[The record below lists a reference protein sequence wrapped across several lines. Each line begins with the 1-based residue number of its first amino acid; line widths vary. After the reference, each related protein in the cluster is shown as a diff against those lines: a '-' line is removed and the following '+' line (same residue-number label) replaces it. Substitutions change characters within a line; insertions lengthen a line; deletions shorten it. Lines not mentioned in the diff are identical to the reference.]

1 MDDFRGAPDLTTG
14 ENTAIPCAGSFD
26 IPRFTFLIS
35 LAREWGSIIDVKRIA
50 EAGGASRAAYF
61 VSDSTGIT
69 AETLGSALLANFPG
83 LSFQRS
89 TVPFVDTVLGAR
101 KVAVDI
107 SRAPQGPVGTI
118 VFATVKSEAILA
130 EFRNSGALVVD
141 LLGGHL
147 RELEVALGTTA
158 SEQLG
163 QYHGVGDIE
172 RYFARMRAVE
182 YAIEHDDG
190 QSMRALDIADVIVIA
205 PSRCG
210 KTPTTMYLA
219 LQYGLL
225 VANYPLTDDDFPS
238 DGLPFTVSRFADK
251 CFGLT
256 TTPLRLSQVRHER
269 RPSSTYASLAQCTLE
284 LRRAEDLYRRN
295 RVPFLNSSTKSVEE
309 MSAVIMQSM
318 RLRS

>member
-1 MDDFRGAPDLTTG
+1 VTPDSATRTS
-14 ENTAIPCAGSFD
+14 AS
-26 IPRFTFLIS
+26 PR
-35 LAREWGSIIDVKRIA
+35 AV
-50 EAGGASRAAYF
+50 YF

-69 AETLGSALLANFPG
+69 AETLGNALLANFPG
-83 LSFQRS
+83 YAFQRH
-89 TVPFVDTVLGAR
+89 TIPFVDTPTGAANVVR
-101 KVAVDI
+101 DI
-107 SRAPQGPVGTI
+107 ALAAANGLDPI
-118 VFATVKSEAILA
+118 VFTTTKNPAVTAVLSTAPA
-130 EFRNSGALVVD
+130 ERID

-147 RELEVALGTTA
+147 TELERVLGTTA
-158 SEQLG
+158 SDQLG
-163 QYHGVGDIE
+163 QFHMLGDSE

-190 QSMRALDIADVIVIA
+190 QSARALDIADVIIVA

-225 VANYPLTDDDFPS
+225 VANYPLTDDDFPT
-238 DGLPFTVSRFADK
+238 DGLPALVAPHASR

-269 RPSSTYASLAQCTLE
+269 RPNSRYSSLAQCTLE
-284 LRRAEDLYRRN
+284 LRRAEELYRRT

-309 MSAVIMQSM
+309 MSAVILQTLK
-318 RLRS
+318 LRP

>member
-1 MDDFRGAPDLTTG
+1 MRGAT
-14 ENTAIPCAGSFD
+14 ID
-26 IPRFTFLIS
+26 IPGLQPHTQDRP
-35 LAREWGSIIDVKRIA
+35 A
-50 EAGGASRAAYF
+50 RAAYF

-83 LSFQRS
+83 VHFHRH
-89 TVPFVDTVLGAR
+89 TIPFVDTPEGAR
-101 KVAVDI
+101 NVVADLHDAI
-107 SRAPQGPVGTI
+107 RAGSAPI
-118 VFATVKSEAILA
+118 VFATVKSAEIVGELA
-130 EFRNSGALVVD
+130 GSGAVVID

-147 RELEVALGTTA
+147 RELEAALGSTA

-163 QYHGVGDIE
+163 QFHGVGDIE

-190 QSMRALDIADVIVIA
+190 QSMRALDIADVIIIA

-238 DGLPFTVSRFADK
+238 DGLPATVAPYANR

-295 RVPFLNSSTKSVEE
+295 RVPFLNCSTKSVEE

>member
-1 MDDFRGAPDLTTG
+1 MVDTHSSDAVPAP
-14 ENTAIPCAGSFD
+14 PSWR
-26 IPRFTFLIS
+26 P
-35 LAREWGSIIDVKRIA
+35 V
-50 EAGGASRAAYF
+50 YF
-61 VSDSTGIT
+61 VSDSTGVT
-69 AETLGSALLANFPG
+69 AETLGSALLANFPSVG
-83 LSFQRS
+83 FGPS
-89 TVPFVDTVLGAR
+89 TVPFVTSIAGA
-101 KVAVDI
+101 KKLLDDI
-107 SRAPQGPVGTI
+107 ECATATGAEPI
-118 VFATVKSEAILA
+118 VFATVKSA
-130 EFRNSGALVVD
+130 EVLDALIASRAVVID
-141 LLGGHL
+141 LLGRHL
-147 RELEVALGTTA
+147 RELEAALGSAA
-158 SEQLG
+158 SDQLG

-190 QSMRALDIADVIVIA
+190 QSERALDLADVIIVA

-238 DGLPFTVSRFADK
+238 DGLPNMVSRHLDK

-269 RPSSTYASLAQCTLE
+269 RPSSTYSSLAQCTLE

-295 RVPFLNSSTKSVEE
+295 RVPFLNSATKSVEE

-318 RLRS
+318 RLRSSHASRDLSSP

>member
-1 MDDFRGAPDLTTG
+1 MIDPRIPIATG
-14 ENTAIPCAGSFD
+14 AIPVQ
-26 IPRFTFLIS
+26 T
-35 LAREWGSIIDVKRIA
+35 VKRP
-50 EAGGASRAAYF
+50 AYF

-69 AETLGSALLANFPG
+69 AETVGNALLANFPSVG
-83 LSFQRS
+83 FVRH
-89 TVPFVDTVLGAR
+89 TIPFVDTIEGAR
-101 KVAVDI
+101 NVVREID
-107 SRAPQGPVGTI
+107 RAQAAGGEPI
-118 VFATVKSEAILA
+118 VFTTVKAADLRAVIG
-130 EFRNSGALVVD
+130 GANAVIID
-141 LLGGHL
+141 LLAGHL
-147 RELEVALGTTA
+147 VELEQALGVTA

-163 QYHGVGDIE
+163 QFHGVGDVE

-190 QSMRALDIADVIVIA
+190 QSGRALDIADVVIIA

-225 VANYPLTDDDFPS
+225 VANYPLTDDDFPT
-238 DGLPFTVSRFADK
+238 DGLPRSVARYASR

-269 RPSSTYASLAQCTLE
+269 RPNSRYASLEQCTLE

-295 RVPFLNSSTKSVEE
+295 RVPFLNSATKSVEE
-309 MSAVIMQSM
+309 MSAVIMQTM
-318 RLRS
+318 HLRA

>member
-1 MDDFRGAPDLTTG
+1 MNSITTG
-14 ENTAIPCAGSFD
+14 LFA
-26 IPRFTFLIS
+26 
-35 LAREWGSIIDVKRIA
+35 
-50 EAGGASRAAYF
+50 ASSETEPPSARAAFF

-83 LSFQRS
+83 
-89 TVPFVDTVLGAR
+89 VPIARQTIPFIDTVDGAR
-101 KVAVDI
+101 AIARDI
-107 SRAPQGPVGTI
+107 QEVIGAGGQPI
-118 VFATVKSEAILA
+118 VFATVKSVAILGQLQVP
-130 EFRNSGALVVD
+130 GAVVID
-141 LLGGHL
+141 LLSGHL
-147 RELEVALGTTA
+147 TELEDALGTTR

-163 QYHGVGDIE
+163 QFHGVGDIE

-190 QSMRALDIADVIVIA
+190 QSRRGLDTADVIIIA

-225 VANYPLTDDDFPS
+225 VANYPLTDDDFPTE
-238 DGLPFTVSRFADK
+238 DLPRTVNAHASK

-269 RPSSTYASLAQCTLE
+269 RPNSAYSSLAQCTLE

-295 RVPFLNSSTKSVEE
+295 GVRFLNSSTKSVEE

-318 RLRS
+318 HLRS

>member
-1 MDDFRGAPDLTTG
+1 MA
-14 ENTAIPCAGSFD
+14 
-26 IPRFTFLIS
+26 
-35 LAREWGSIIDVKRIA
+35 
-50 EAGGASRAAYF
+50 RAAYF

-69 AETLGSALLANFPG
+69 AETLGNALLANFPG
-83 LSFQRS
+83 F
-89 TVPFVDTVLGAR
+89 TFVKHTIPFVDTVRGAANVVR
-101 KVAVDI
+101 QIADDAAAGL
-107 SRAPQGPVGTI
+107 API
-118 VFATVKSEAILA
+118 VFTTTKKPAVSSVLRTAPATLI
-130 EFRNSGALVVD
+130 D

-147 RELEVALGTTA
+147 TELETALGTTA

-163 QYHGVGDIE
+163 QFHMLGDATQ
-172 RYFARMRAVE
+172 YFARMRAVE

-190 QSMRALDIADVIVIA
+190 QSSRALDIADVIVIA

-225 VANYPLTDDDFPS
+225 VANYPLTDDDYPT
-238 DGLPFTVSRFADK
+238 DGLPRLVQPYASR
-251 CFGLT
+251 CFGIT

-269 RPSSTYASLAQCTLE
+269 RPDSTYASLAQCTLE

-309 MSAVIMQSM
+309 MSAVILQTLK
-318 RLRS
+318 LRP

>member
-1 MDDFRGAPDLTTG
+1 MFPYS
-14 ENTAIPCAGSFD
+14 ENTTTARTRSIAID
-26 IPRFTFLIS
+26 IPVIQSGNDGRP
-35 LAREWGSIIDVKRIA
+35 V
-50 EAGGASRAAYF
+50 RAAYF

-69 AETLGSALLANFPG
+69 AETLGSALLANFPAVT
-83 LSFQRS
+83 FHRH
-89 TVPFVDTVLGAR
+89 TIPFVDTAEGAR
-101 KVAVDI
+101 NVVRDI
-107 SRAPQGPVGTI
+107 QDSVRAGADPI
-118 VFATVKSEAILA
+118 VFATVKSAEIVAELA
-130 EFRNSGALVVD
+130 ASGAVVID

-147 RELEVALGTTA
+147 RELEAALGSTA

-190 QSMRALDIADVIVIA
+190 QSMRALDIADVIIIA

-238 DGLPFTVSRFADK
+238 DGLPATVAKYASR

-269 RPSSTYASLAQCTLE
+269 RPSSTYSSLAQCTLE

-318 RLRS
+318 KLRS

>member
-1 MDDFRGAPDLTTG
+1 MTEFTGGSAMVSGDGSGMSEAVDAGHRGGPGGT
-14 ENTAIPCAGSFD
+14 
-26 IPRFTFLIS
+26 
-35 LAREWGSIIDVKRIA
+35 ID
-50 EAGGASRAAYF
+50 SRAAYF

-83 LSFQRS
+83 AIGARH
-89 TVPFVDTVLGAR
+89 TIPFVDSVDGAR
-101 KVAVDI
+101 QVVWDI
-107 SRAPQGPVGTI
+107 QTTAAGGADPI
-118 VFATVKSEAILA
+118 VFATVKSAAILR
-130 EFRNSGALVVD
+130 EFEQSGAVVID
-141 LLGGHL
+141 LLSGHL
-147 RELEVALGTTA
+147 RELEAALGSTA

-190 QSMRALDIADVIVIA
+190 QSDRALDIADVIIVA

-238 DGLPFTVSRFADK
+238 DGLPATVSRHVGK

-269 RPSSTYASLAQCTLE
+269 RPSSVYASLAQCTLE

-318 RLRS
+318 RLRD

>member
-1 MDDFRGAPDLTTG
+1 MPGA
-14 ENTAIPCAGSFD
+14 
-26 IPRFTFLIS
+26 
-35 LAREWGSIIDVKRIA
+35 V
-50 EAGGASRAAYF
+50 
-61 VSDSTGIT
+61 
-69 AETLGSALLANFPG
+69 
-83 LSFQRS
+83 
-89 TVPFVDTVLGAR
+89 
-101 KVAVDI
+101 
-107 SRAPQGPVGTI
+107 
-118 VFATVKSEAILA
+118 
-130 EFRNSGALVVD
+130 VVD
-141 LLGGHL
+141 LLSGHL
-147 RELEVALGTTA
+147 TELEVALGTTR

-163 QYHGVGDIE
+163 QFHGVGDIE
-172 RYFARMRAVE
+172 HYFARMRAVE

-190 QSMRALDIADVIVIA
+190 QSGRALDIADVIIIA

-225 VANYPLTDDDFPS
+225 VANYPLTDDDFPT
-238 DGLPFTVSRFADK
+238 DDLPRTVNRHAAK

-269 RPSSTYASLAQCTLE
+269 RPDSVYSSLAQCTLE

-318 RLRS
+318 HLRS

>member
-1 MDDFRGAPDLTTG
+1 MTG
-14 ENTAIPCAGSFD
+14 STAS
-26 IPRFTFLIS
+26 PRAAT
-35 LAREWGSIIDVKRIA
+35 AA
-50 EAGGASRAAYF
+50 RAAYF

-69 AETLGSALLANFPG
+69 AETLGNALLSNFPG
-83 LSFQRS
+83 FAFVKH
-89 TVPFVDTVLGAR
+89 TIPFVDTPEGAANVVR
-101 KVAVDI
+101 QIADD
-107 SRAPQGPVGTI
+107 AAAGLDPI
-118 VFATVKSEAILA
+118 VFRTTKTQSVSSVLSTAPATTI
-130 EFRNSGALVVD
+130 D

-147 RELEVALGTTA
+147 TELEEALGTTA

-163 QYHGVGDIE
+163 QFHMLGDPTQ
-172 RYFARMRAVE
+172 YFARMRAVE

-190 QSMRALDIADVIVIA
+190 QSSRALDIADVIIVA

-225 VANYPLTDDDFPS
+225 VANYPLTDDDFPT
-238 DGLPFTVSRFADK
+238 DGLPRLVAPYASR
-251 CFGLT
+251 CFGIT

-269 RPSSTYASLAQCTLE
+269 RPDSRYASLAQCTIE

-309 MSAVIMQSM
+309 MSAVILQTL
-318 RLRS
+318 RLRP

>member
-1 MDDFRGAPDLTTG
+1 MTARHTIPFVNSVDGARGVIRDIGA
-14 ENTAIPCAGSFD
+14 TA
-26 IPRFTFLIS
+26 T
-35 LAREWGSIIDVKRIA
+35 
-50 EAGGASRAAYF
+50 GGA
-61 VSDSTGIT
+61 
-69 AETLGSALLANFPG
+69 NP
-83 LSFQRS
+83 
-89 TVPFVDTVLGAR
+89 
-101 KVAVDI
+101 
-107 SRAPQGPVGTI
+107 I
-118 VFATVKSEAILA
+118 VFATVKSAAILH
-130 EFRNSGALVVD
+130 EFEQSSAVVID

-147 RELEVALGTTA
+147 RELEEALGSTA

-190 QSMRALDIADVIVIA
+190 QSTRALDIADVIIVA

-238 DGLPFTVSRFADK
+238 DGLPATVSRHTGK

-256 TTPLRLSQVRHER
+256 TTSLRLSQVRHER
-269 RPSSTYASLAQCTLE
+269 RPNSTYASLAQCTLE

-318 RLRS
+318 RLRG

>member
-1 MDDFRGAPDLTTG
+1 MISEISPDGLRRTDAT
-14 ENTAIPCAGSFD
+14 
-26 IPRFTFLIS
+26 
-35 LAREWGSIIDVKRIA
+35 RI
-50 EAGGASRAAYF
+50 RVAYF

-83 LSFQRS
+83 VGFQRH
-89 TVPFVDTVLGAR
+89 TIPFVDTVNGAR
-101 KVAVDI
+101 NVVSDI
-107 SRAPQGPVGTI
+107 ERAASVGADPI
-118 VFATVKSEAILA
+118 VFATVKSAEILA
-130 EFRNSGALVVD
+130 ELTRSHAVVID

-147 RELEVALGTTA
+147 RELEAALGSTA

-172 RYFARMRAVE
+172 QYFARMRAVE

-190 QSMRALDIADVIVIA
+190 QSLRALDIADVIIVA

-225 VANYPLTDDDFPS
+225 VANYPLTDDDFPT
-238 DGLPFTVSRFADK
+238 DGLPRPVAKYARR

-256 TTPLRLSQVRHER
+256 TTPMRLSQVRHER
-269 RPSSTYASLAQCTLE
+269 RPRSRYASLEQCTLE

-295 RVPFLNSSTKSVEE
+295 H
-309 MSAVIMQSM
+309 
-318 RLRS
+318 